1 MRDRLK
7 EWGLAGA
14 AVVIALIGVV
24 IEVAASDVAAPPRS
38 APEGPRFME
47 RAVFCPPSL
56 PETKTILVAAAT
68 AESPLTVGVQPTRPE
83 QLDLPAGQVLVQ
95 PLADERPA
103 DVVGFGGNVAA
114 GALVRT
120 KEPLI
125 GEGSTQCSSRA
136 SARWFFG
143 SGAST
148 LGADQRMLIYNPFPD
163 EAVVRVL
170 FLTAG
175 GENRKPAL
183 SDLPVP
189 ANSATLIRVNE
200 AIRLQRSLAA
210 VVEAERGRVVA
221 WRLMFDDAEEG
232 PSGVQMSLG
241 VTRPFTTWYFPEG
254 GVGGGMQEHI
264 GIANPSSE
272 EAIVTVSL
280 VMADKV
286 VQPDSL
292 VEVEI
297 PPRSSRTFPLGAT
310 LRPAQ
315 RDLGGVS
322 ALVQSTNNV
331 GVVVERAMR
340 YDSGSVGGSAAELGA
355 SRLGTRWLLTPGT
368 VNPTTDSVV
377 LMNPGA
383 TEAEVSL
390 TLYRGNRGAVSPAAI
405 TGRTIPPG
413 GRLKIG
419 IGRWTA
425 GDAVVVI
432 VDSTETIAA
441 ERFSYSAV
449 PQDVGASMGILL
461 E

>member
-14 AVVIALIGVV
+14 VAVIALMAVFIEIATDDVV
-24 IEVAASDVAAPPRS
+24 VPPPTVPR
-38 APEGPRFME
+38 GPRFVE
-47 RAVFCPPSL
+47 RAAFCPPSL
-56 PETKTILVAAAT
+56 PDTKTILVASAT
-68 AESPLTVGVQPTRPE
+68 TETPLTIGVQPTRPE
-83 QLDLPAGQVLVQ
+83 QLDLPAGEVLVQ

-103 DVVGFGGNVAA
+103 DVVGFGGPVAA

-120 KEPLI
+120 KEPLL
-125 GEGSTQCSSRA
+125 GEGSTQCSTRA
-136 SARWFFG
+136 SARWIFG

-170 FLTAG
+170 FLTPG

-183 SDLPVP
+183 SDLAVP
-189 ANSATLIRVNE
+189 ANSATLVRVNT

-221 WRLMFDDAEEG
+221 WRLMFDEAEDG

-241 VTRPFTTWYFPEG
+241 VTRSYATWYFPEG
-254 GVGGGMQEHI
+254 GVGDGMQEHL
-264 GIANPSSE
+264 GIANPNEE

-280 VMADKV
+280 VTADEV
-286 VQPDSL
+286 VQPDKL
-292 VEVEI
+292 VEVAI
-297 PPRSSRTFPLGAT
+297 PPRSSRTFPLGST
-310 LRPAQ
+310 LRASQ

-340 YDSGSVGGSAAELGA
+340 YDTGSIVGSAAELGA
-355 SRLGTRWLLTPGT
+355 ARLGRRWLLTPGT
-368 VNPTTDSVV
+368 LNPTTDTVV

-383 TEAEVSL
+383 AEAEVSL
-390 TLYRGNRGAVSPAAI
+390 TLYRGGRGALSPPEI
-405 TGRTIPPG
+405 TGRTIRPG
-413 GRLKIG
+413 GRLKVG
-419 IGRWTA
+419 IGPWTS
-425 GDAVVVI
+425 GDAVMVV
-432 VDSTETIAA
+432 VSSTEPVAA
-441 ERFSYSAV
+441 ERFSYSTV
-449 PQDVGASMGILL
+449 PRDVGAAMGMVL